1 METGQRRHAH
11 EPAPVDVDA
20 IDLLMDDHR
29 LVREYFAHIDAAA
42 HASIAADRHRKP
54 DLIQQV
60 CDEIETHSRI
70 EREIFY
76 PAVRAAFKESDDPL
90 VDHAEHDHAEIDGL
104 IAQLRGLD
112 AKDES
117 RADEL
122 LVQLRKAV
130 EAHVH
135 EEEEAMFTKARSQ
148 IDGMAIGRQLVQ
160 QKRAIAEEKGQVC

>member
-42 HASIAADRHRKP
+42 HASNAADRHRKP
-54 DLIQQV
+54 DLIRQV
-60 CDEIETHSRI
+60 CDEIEMHSRI
-70 EREIFY
+70 ERDIFY
-76 PAVRAAFKESDDPL
+76 PAVRAAFKESDDVMVDDAERDHDEVDRL
-90 VDHAEHDHAEIDGL
+90 VAE
-104 IAQLRGLD
+104 LRALRPE
-112 AKDES
+112 DES

-130 EAHVH
+130 EAHLH
-135 EEEEAMFTKARSQ
+135 EEEESMFTKARAQ
-148 IDGMAIGRQLVQ
+148 IDAMAVGRQLAQ
-160 QKRAIAEEKGQVC
+160 QKRAIAEERGQVC